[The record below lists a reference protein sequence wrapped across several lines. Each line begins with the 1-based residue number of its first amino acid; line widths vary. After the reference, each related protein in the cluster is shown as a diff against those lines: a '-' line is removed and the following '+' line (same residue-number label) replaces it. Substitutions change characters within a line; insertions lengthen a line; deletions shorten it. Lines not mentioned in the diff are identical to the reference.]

1 MQLLNLKEFIHFIKI
16 VKFICVEVLPSVISA
31 GIIVS
36 VYSLIPLWSDVA
48 FLHFPY
54 SPVWFSEVET
64 LELSFFCILTKT
76 KIWEKF
82 SSDFQCFISKPGP
95 RIWILGDRES
105 YRKKLSSLTTA
116 ISLGLKLAGHKL
128 AMKGIISLIISY
140 ILHGFQKLFGSRILK
155 EEYISTEGH
164 IRFSKF

>member
-16 VKFICVEVLPSVISA
+16 VKFICVVVLPSVISA

-76 KIWEKF
+76 KI
-82 SSDFQCFISKPGP
+82 SKPGP

-105 YRKKLSSLTTA
+105 YRKKLSSLTTG
-116 ISLGLKLAGHKL
+116 ISLGLKLAGHNKL
-128 AMKGIISLIISY
+128 AIKGIISLIISY